1 LSIVASKFDH
11 VLPQLKAESKHMPL
25 EHDSFMDYA
34 LPSDKFPEIYAKF
47 LKYAEN
53 YPNFLQF

>member
-1 LSIVASKFDH
+1 
-11 VLPQLKAESKHMPL
+11 MPL

-34 LPSDKFPEIYAKF
+34 LPSDMFPEIYAKF

-53 YPNFLQF
+53 YPNFLQV